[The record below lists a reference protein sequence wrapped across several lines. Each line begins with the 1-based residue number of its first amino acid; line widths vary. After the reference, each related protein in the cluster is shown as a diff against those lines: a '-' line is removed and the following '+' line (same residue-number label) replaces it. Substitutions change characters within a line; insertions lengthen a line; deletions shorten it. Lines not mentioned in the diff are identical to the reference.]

1 MKQTKAELQIAL
13 NAMQLERDDNA
24 NVIKEK
30 DKLLD
35 AKDRE
40 LQKKYEQ
47 IINLQNVLRDI
58 L

>member
-1 MKQTKAELQIAL
+1 MVLKAV
-13 NAMQLERDDNA
+13 QLERDINA
-24 NVIKEK
+24 DIIKER

-58 L
+58 I